1 MTASRSSLRTATK
14 TYAVR
19 ISLYSSTHTNQ
30 CSLVI
35 SDDAGKKK
43 APSGTLGNPVAVD
56 DDGLLVDVD
65 VQVVDDIRTTRA
77 DKRQDV
83 DEFFLAAT
91 FSDMK
96 GKSRKYRL
104 CKICP

>member
-1 MTASRSSLRTATK
+1 M
-14 TYAVR
+14 
-19 ISLYSSTHTNQ
+19 
-30 CSLVI
+30 
-35 SDDAGKKK
+35 
-43 APSGTLGNPVAVD
+43 D

-65 VQVVDDIRTTRA
+65 IQEIDIDDAPRTTRE

-83 DEFFLAAT
+83 DRFFLGARIR
-91 FSDMK
+91 DMN

>member
-1 MTASRSSLRTATK
+1 MLTRTD
-14 TYAVR
+14 YRCV
-19 ISLYSSTHTNQ
+19 
-30 CSLVI
+30 VI
-35 SDDAGKKK
+35 SVNAKKK
-43 APSGTLGNPVAVD
+43 GPSGTLGNPVTVD

-65 VQVVDDIRTTRA
+65 IQEIDIDDAPRTTRE

-83 DEFFLAAT
+83 DRFFLGARIR
-91 FSDMK
+91 DMN